1 MVTTNEQHAPQPKH
15 GGKKARPRLRLAPEL
30 RRSEILDGALAEFSE
45 RGYAQA
51 TLEHVAERI
60 GVTKGCL
67 YHHFS
72 SKEALLVELI
82 RERVEGS
89 AKAAEA
95 RDAATP
101 GVDADLSTRLRHIW
115 AHFQEPGQTEIAILA
130 MSELVKIPEA
140 GRFLFDEVVVRSREP
155 LKRAIKTSGPEA
167 ALTPA
172 AVAEAERASVVIP
185 LMIMGAA
192 IGLRLFRSID
202 PIKFSDKQLAQLGE
216 TVTAILERGAARS
229 AG

>member
-1 MVTTNEQHAPQPKH
+1 MVTTNDQRPQQPKS
-15 GGKKARPRLRLAPEL
+15 GGAKPRPRLRLAPEL
-30 RRSEILDGALAEFSE
+30 RRTEILDGALAEFSE

-95 RDAATP
+95 RDAAASRDP
-101 GVDADLSTRLRHIW
+101 DLTTRLRYIW

-155 LKRAIKTSGPEA
+155 LKRAIKSSGPDAE
-167 ALTPA
+167 LSPA
-172 AVAEAERASVVIP
+172 VLAEAERAAVVIP

-216 TVTAILERGAARS
+216 TVTAILEHGAARS
-229 AG
+229 NG